1 MRRTI
6 DYYDTFVI
14 NHGLLSER
22 IQRATGLSGVKE
34 LQIKMAE
41 RVNNKSVDV
50 LVENTCSHNCIGC
63 YFSET
68 DGRGLVSVSSGLVDD
83 IRHVVDFVRS
93 TNPIYVTFYPREI
106 TTAMELLPIYTYLG
120 SDRVLTNAKF
130 LDCEGMIERLKRAG
144 IRRMSI
150 TVPGEKEAYA
160 LYTGEH
166 SDTHGHLL
174 SNISLAVVSGF
185 DVSIFMPMFKGNLH
199 DVRSTVDELYRRGI
213 REIKFLRLLPVGK
226 AKDLPND
233 MFLTNDEILLF
244 LRTVNKL
251 RHDYQGKG
259 LRLVLFGGYFG
270 PNFYSKNIFRYLQGE
285 DVPTSNFKSRYF
297 CPAIG
302 QQFVC
307 LSVGS
312 GQLFGCHQGMSFHEF
327 RIGSLKKGEL
337 CIDANPFISDDLK
350 NNLRGLCATDS
361 CEEQLICMGG
371 CRMVA
376 FSNAKRNGEN
386 DPLFAGQDF
395 CITHFLRS
403 IGSFR

>member
-1 MRRTI
+1 MRRKAI
-6 DYYDTFVI
+6 DYYDTFAT
-14 NHGLLSER
+14 NRGLLKKR
-22 IQRATGLSGVKE
+22 ILQVTGLSGVKE
-34 LQIKMAE
+34 LQIRMAE

-63 YFSET
+63 HFSENK
-68 DGRGLVSVSSGLVDD
+68 GRGLVSVSSELIDD
-83 IRHVVDFVRS
+83 IRHAVDFVRS
-93 TNPIYVTFYPREI
+93 TNPMYVTFYPCEI

-130 LDCEGMIERLKRAG
+130 LDCEGVIERLKRAG
-144 IRRMSI
+144 IRQMSI

-160 LYTGEH
+160 LYTGENP
-166 SDTHGHLL
+166 DTYVHLL

-185 DVSIFMPMFKGNLH
+185 DVSIFMPMFKGNLY

-226 AKDLPND
+226 AKDLPDD

-244 LRTVNKL
+244 LRTVNQL

-270 PNFYSKNIFRYLQGE
+270 PNFYSKNVFKYLQGE
-285 DVPTSNFKSRYF
+285 NVPISNFRSRYF

-302 QQFVC
+302 QQFIC

-312 GQLFGCHQGMSFHEF
+312 RELFGCHQGMSFHEF
-327 RIGSLKKGEL
+327 WIGSLKNDRF
-337 CIDANPFISDDLK
+337 CIDANPFVSDDLK
-350 NNLRGLCATDS
+350 NNLRGLCSSDS
-361 CEEQLICMGG
+361 CEEQSICMGG

-376 FSNAKRNGEN
+376 FSNAKRRGEN
-386 DPLFAGQDF
+386 DPLCAGQDF

-403 IGSFR
+403 VSSF